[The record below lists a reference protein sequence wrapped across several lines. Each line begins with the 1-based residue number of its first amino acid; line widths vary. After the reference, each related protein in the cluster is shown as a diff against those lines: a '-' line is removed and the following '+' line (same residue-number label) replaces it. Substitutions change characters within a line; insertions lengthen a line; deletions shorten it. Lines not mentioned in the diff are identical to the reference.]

1 MLWLGVW
8 NILSQETTGYVAPIN
23 GTLTNGW
30 SLFPDTEPVRI
41 ASVPPPKKK
50 TDEEKHGTTQ
60 PAFLSSS
67 ILKAAFNSFK
77 TKKPPFP
84 PARYLLLGEF
94 LVIITD
100 ALYSNAGM
108 DTPLNPREGL
118 VPPFMQWWNRNLLT
132 KRQRAVRAFLRA
144 FIAFIGMMLLWVGL
158 SSPAAIKAGRRKKK
172 EKENG
177 EKGKGKE
184 RR

>member
-1 MLWLGVW
+1 M
-8 NILSQETTGYVAPIN
+8 
-23 GTLTNGW
+23 
-30 SLFPDTEPVRI
+30 
-41 ASVPPPKKK
+41 
-50 TDEEKHGTTQ
+50 
-60 PAFLSSS
+60 
-67 ILKAAFNSFK
+67 
-77 TKKPPFP
+77 
-84 PARYLLLGEF
+84 LGEF

-158 SSPAAIKAGRRKKK
+158 FIPRCHQSRKMGEEKKRKRKRMALSKKK
-172 EKENG
+172 RRRRRREMEKE
-177 EKGKGKE
+177 EGKE
-184 RR
+184 EEEVGYFFPSHLSFGLGSRFRSTIFWTRLTRSLRSAT